1 MYLIGSACKGHGC
14 AVAHSSHQHDA
25 GAAGYPPYRHEG
37 KIRGQS
43 LFFTPVLF
51 PRAVSLSRNTRD
63 QTVTAAPLQL
73 RGVKG
78 QSVCSGRRLRG
89 VRLETPG
96 EARLFISTEPSVGGR
111 RGVLPAHSAVVWAT
125 NCTGRKNITQPP
137 RHCVRRKGNH
147 GNRAKRLRNRA
158 GWRKEECGTI
168 LGGCKQRVCECLCS
182 DKDFISSVS
191 DTGGSY

>member
-1 MYLIGSACKGHGC
+1 M
-14 AVAHSSHQHDA
+14 AHSSHQHDA

-37 KIRGQS
+37 KTIRGQS

-51 PRAVSLSRNTRD
+51 PRAAESQQKHKRSDCNCSTS
-63 QTVTAAPLQL
+63 AAQRSQRTKRLQ
-73 RGVKG
+73 RR
-78 QSVCSGRRLRG
+78 SGRRLRG
-89 VRLETPG
+89 VSLKTPG

-147 GNRAKRLRNRA
+147 GNRAERLRNRA
-158 GWRKEECGTI
+158 GWRKEECGII

-191 DTGGSY
+191 DTGESY

>member
-1 MYLIGSACKGHGC
+1 MEDYTFPHTMKHTLLNVSDWLCLQRSRVC
-14 AVAHSSHQHDA
+14 LAHSSHQHDA

-37 KIRGQS
+37 KTIRGQS

-73 RGVKG
+73 RGVRG

-89 VRLETPG
+89 VRVKTPG

-147 GNRAKRLRNRA
+147 GNRAERLRNRRWLEEGRVRYNP
-158 GWRKEECGTI
+158 GW
-168 LGGCKQRVCECLCS
+168 V
-182 DKDFISSVS
+182 
-191 DTGGSY
+191 

>member
-14 AVAHSSHQHDA
+14 VVAHSSHQHDA
-25 GAAGYPPYRHEG
+25 GAAGYPPYRHQV
-37 KIRGQS
+37 KTIRGQS
-43 LFFTPVLF
+43 LFFTPLLF

-73 RGVKG
+73 RGVRG

-89 VRLETPG
+89 VSLKTPG

-125 NCTGRKNITQPP
+125 NCTGRKNITQPL

-147 GNRAKRLRNRA
+147 GNRAERLRNRRWLEEGRVRYNP
-158 GWRKEECGTI
+158 GW
-168 LGGCKQRVCECLCS
+168 V
-182 DKDFISSVS
+182 
-191 DTGGSY
+191 